1 MLTLNGILASGLSL
15 LLSITPMHAFAP
27 TNLTATFRFNQPVL
41 GEVCIEAE
49 AMSEDAEIFYR
60 SSCEGINGSVKQI
73 RWYWNWVGEY
83 RMRATYRGGT
93 EKVVTPYKLVR
104 ILAPPGR

>member
-1 MLTLNGILASGLSL
+1 MLSSILASGLSL
-15 LLSITPMHAFAP
+15 LLSINPMTAFAP
-27 TNLTATFRFNQPVL
+27 TSLTATFRFNQPVL

-49 AMSEDAEIFYR
+49 AMSEGAEIFYR

-83 RMRATYRGGT
+83 RMRATYRGGV
-93 EKVVTPYKLVR
+93 EKIVTPYQNVR

>member
-1 MLTLNGILASGLSL
+1 MSFLLASTLSL
-15 LLSITPMHAFAP
+15 ILSINPMNAFAP
-27 TNLTATFRFNQPVL
+27 TSLTATFRFNQPVL

-49 AMSEDAEIFYR
+49 AVSENAEIFYR

-83 RMRATYRGGT
+83 RMRATFRGGV
-93 EKVVTPYKLVR
+93 ERIVTPYQQVR